1 VLRQLDRT
9 DQQDISVGTP
19 AWWRWLEAETTHS
32 FAFRGP
38 SGHFTARKARRR
50 GMYWTAY
57 RKVGGQVVSI
67 YLGKSLALS
76 AARLSEVA
84 AQLTERAARSE
95 RQRLVRPAP
104 GA

>member
-1 VLRQLDRT
+1 
-9 DQQDISVGTP
+9 
-19 AWWRWLEAETTHS
+19 
-32 FAFRGP
+32 
-38 SGHFTARKARRR
+38 
-50 GMYWTAY
+50 MYWTAY